1 MELHKNARTCPASRA
16 LLVQRVVGGGWT
28 VAAASAAAGCSER
41 TGWKWVGRYR
51 EEGEAGLAD
60 RRSVPRRIRRV
71 GKTKRR
77 LIVQLRRERRTCQ
90 QIASAVAR
98 SRATVARIVGAVG
111 LSRLKVLDGPPLPV
125 RRYQREVVGDLIHL
139 DVKKLARITHVGHR
153 ITGDRTHRGRKPGW
167 EFLHVCIDDASRLAY
182 AQVLADERKETCTAF
197 LGRAVRWFRSR
208 GVTVRQVMTDN
219 GGGYLSSSF
228 AELCRSLDL
237 KHIRTRPYTP
247 RTNGKAERLIQ
258 TFLREWAYPI
268 VYPHSRHRTRL
279 LPSYLHFYNHHRSH
293 SALGGHPPISR
304 LDLNNVLRNDI

>member
-16 LLVQRVVGGGWT
+16 LLVQRVLEQGWT
-28 VAAASAAAGCSER
+28 VGAASAAAGCSER
-41 TGWKWVGRYR
+41 SGWKWLGRYR
-51 EEGEAGLAD
+51 SEGSAGLFD
-60 RRSVPRRIRRV
+60 RRSAPRRVRRV

-77 LIVQLRRERRTCQ
+77 LIVKLRRERRTCQ

-98 SRATVARIVGAVG
+98 SRATVARIVSSAG
-111 LSRLKVLDGPPLPV
+111 LSRLRVLDGPAAPV
-125 RRYQREVVGDLIHL
+125 RRYEREVVGDLIHL
-139 DVKKLARITHVGHR
+139 DIKKLARITHVGHR
-153 ITGDRTHRGRKPGW
+153 ITGDRTQRPKKPGW

-182 AQVLADERKETCTAF
+182 AEILADERQGSCGAF
-197 LGRAVRWFRSR
+197 LQRAVRWFRRR
-208 GVTVRQVMTDN
+208 GVTIRQVMTDN
-219 GGGYLSSSF
+219 GAGYISASF
-228 AELCRSLDL
+228 AELCRSLSV

-258 TFLREWAYPI
+258 TLLREWAYPI
-268 VYPHSRHRTRL
+268 VYSRSRQRTRL